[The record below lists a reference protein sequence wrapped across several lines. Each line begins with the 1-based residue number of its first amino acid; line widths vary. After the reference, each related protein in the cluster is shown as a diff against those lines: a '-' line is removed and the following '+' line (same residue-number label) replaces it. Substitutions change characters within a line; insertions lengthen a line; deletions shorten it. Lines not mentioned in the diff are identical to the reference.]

1 MCWGGLPAE
10 TRLTAKHALVLSS
23 LGSGP
28 PNCRDTHSRGCVSF
42 LESMKVEGKL
52 GGRGRERHGE
62 VGHRWLGRDRSG
74 IETLLYSETEWR
86 PRSYPGANVLHDVG
100 DRPAE
105 PVMRGVEG
113 KPNRVR

>member
-1 MCWGGLPAE
+1 MRRGGLPPE
-10 TRLTAKHALVLSS
+10 TRLTAKHTLVLSS

-28 PNCRDTHSRGCVSF
+28 PNCRDSHSRGCVSF
-42 LESMKVEGKL
+42 LESVKV

-62 VGHRWLGRDRSG
+62 VVHRWLGRDRSG

-86 PRSYPGANVLHDVG
+86 PMSYPGANVLHDVG